1 MIAGC
6 LAVLRFGRDIL
17 ARVVYVYAVVLI
29 WIAVIGAAV
38 RVWGEGMRLFRV
50 LFLML
55 AVLALGASSARAQS
69 DPRLLG
75 AYDDAF
81 RYVAR
86 DAFQAFQ
93 RVQPRL
99 LLDDTATKVGAGG
112 MTKRIRKEIRTS
124 KGITTA
130 AQLDQELRAKLD
142 AVVARV
148 AAEIQAGHYTRIGVA
163 EQPKSRET
171 SGTAI
176 WGEGLGLT
184 FNHTV
189 SADGTHR
196 VFVVALVG

>member
-6 LAVLRFGRDIL
+6 LAVLRFGRDVL

-29 WIAVIGAAV
+29 WIAVIGTAV

-81 RYVAR
+81 RLVAR
-86 DAFQAFQ
+86 DGFHLFQ

-99 LLDDTATKVGAGG
+99 LLDATAEKVGAGG

-124 KGITTA
+124 KGIASA

-142 AVVARV
+142 AVVATI
-148 AAEIQAGHYTRIGVA
+148 AAEIQAGHYARIGVPA
-163 EQPKSRET
+163 QPKSRESASST
-171 SGTAI
+171 I
-176 WGEGLGLT
+176 YGEGLGLS